1 MAKQGYK
8 TEVLANF
15 AGGLNFRTDQF
26 NLQPNESPDL
36 LNVDV
41 DPRGGVKL
49 RNGVTGINA
58 SALAAEVEGLASFFT
73 DGGTSQIIANHGTA
87 VARSTGSNFTAITG
101 QTARTNGSR
110 MYGMT
115 MNNVFYAVSGDKVS
129 FK

>member
-58 SALAAEVEGLASFFT
+58 SALAAEVEGLASFL
-73 DGGTSQIIANHGTA
+73 QM
-87 VARSTGSNFTAITG
+87 VAHHRL
-101 QTARTNGSR
+101 
-110 MYGMT
+110 
-115 MNNVFYAVSGDKVS
+115 
-129 FK
+129 